1 MKASALAVLAALAG
15 TSFYDRVWV
24 EGVASAAKW
33 TDTTRPQKH
42 SRTSSHKQNARKAKR
57 KGGSA

>member
-1 MKASALAVLAALAG
+1 MKAAALAALLAG
-15 TSFYDRVWV
+15 AGANVYDRIW
-24 EGVASAAKW
+24 ASGMASMAKW

-57 KGGSA
+57 KGGTP